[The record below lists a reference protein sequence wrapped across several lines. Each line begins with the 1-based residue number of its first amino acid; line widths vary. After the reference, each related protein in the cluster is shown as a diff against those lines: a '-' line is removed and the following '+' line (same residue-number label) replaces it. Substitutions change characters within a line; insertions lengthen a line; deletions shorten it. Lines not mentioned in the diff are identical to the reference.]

1 VSRSVAG
8 LLGLLALAAEV
19 GLVAYVVIAARRAAA
34 RLPEGE
40 GDATTRFRLVARQV
54 LRNRALGDVL
64 TTEVMLLY
72 YAVRRPQRA
81 GETSGVFSVHRA
93 STYVHVLVGIGMALI
108 VETVAVHFLVR
119 MHSPALAWVLTL
131 LSLYTLLWL
140 IGDYRALVA
149 RPIRA
154 TASHLRFRYGLRWE
168 ADVPLDVVK
177 EAELLPPPMGPTPK
191 EKGRLVVSLPGGA
204 NLKLQF
210 ERPTDFLG
218 LYGRRKMITELRVRV
233 DEPEKLRAALERA

>member
-1 VSRSVAG
+1 MSRSV
-8 LLGLLALAAEV
+8 LGLLVFLALTAEI
-19 GLVAYVVIAARRAAA
+19 GLVVYVVIAARRAIA

-40 GDATTRFRLVARQV
+40 TDAATRFRLAARQV
-54 LRNRALGDVL
+54 LRSRVLGDVL

-72 YAVRRPQRA
+72 YAFRKRERD
-81 GETSGVFSVHRA
+81 GEASGAFTVHRT

-108 VETVAVHFLVR
+108 METVAVHFLVR
-119 MHSPALAWVLTL
+119 LHSPALAWVLTL

-149 RPIRA
+149 RPIRV

-168 ADVPLDVVK
+168 GDVPLDAVK
-177 EAELLPPPMGPTPK
+177 EVELLPPPMGPTPK

-204 NLKLQF
+204 NLKLLF
-210 ERPTDFLG
+210 ERPMDFLG
-218 LYGRRKMITELRVRV
+218 LYGRRKAITELRMRV
-233 DEPEKLRAALERA
+233 DEPGKLRAALGRT

>member
-1 VSRSVAG
+1 MSGSVAG
-8 LLGLLALAAEV
+8 LLGILALAVEV

-40 GDATTRFRLVARQV
+40 SDAATRFRLVARQV
-54 LRNRALGDVL
+54 LRSRALGDVL

-72 YAVRRPQRA
+72 YAFTRPQRE
-81 GETSGVFSVHRA
+81 GESGAFSVHRT

-119 MHSPALAWVLTL
+119 LHSPALAWVLTL

-140 IGDYRALVA
+140 VGDYRALVA
-149 RPIRA
+149 RPIRV

-168 ADVPLDVVK
+168 ADVPRDAVKDV
-177 EAELLPPPMGPTPK
+177 ELLPPPMGPTPK
-191 EKGRLVVSLPGGA
+191 EKGRLVVALPGGA

-210 ERPTDFLG
+210 ERPMDFLG
-218 LYGRRKMITELRVRV
+218 LYGWRKGVAELRVRV
-233 DEPEKLRAALERA
+233 DEPEKLRAALGQS

>member
-1 VSRSVAG
+1 MSGSVVG
-8 LLGLLALAAEV
+8 LLGFLALAAEI

-40 GDATTRFRLVARQV
+40 SDTATRFRLVARQV
-54 LRNRALGDVL
+54 LRSRALGDVL

-72 YAVRRPQRA
+72 YAFTRPQRE
-81 GETSGVFSVHRA
+81 GESGAFSVHRT

-119 MHSPALAWVLTL
+119 LHSPALAWVLTL

-140 IGDYRALVA
+140 VGDYRALVA
-149 RPIRA
+149 RPIRV

-168 ADVPLDVVK
+168 ADVPRDAVKDV
-177 EAELLPPPMGPTPK
+177 ELLPPPMGPTPK
-191 EKGRLVVSLPGGA
+191 EKGRLVVALPGGA

-210 ERPTDFLG
+210 QRPMDFLG
-218 LYGRRKMITELRVRV
+218 LYGWRKVITELRVRV
-233 DEPEKLRAALERA
+233 DEPEKLRAALERT